1 MAQNPNKA
9 VSRDQSDFLADLK
22 YRQKLAQRR
31 AGNPSGSTLPEV
43 QYDNTAGGRYRQ
55 KSADYRQSGA
65 GNRPVPPENNAVD
78 RTRNLIRSRRQQ
90 MG

>member
-9 VSRDQSDFLADLK
+9 VSTDNNNAQLK
-22 YRQKLAQRR
+22 YREKLAQRR
-31 AGNPSGSTLPEV
+31 AGNPSGSTLPPV

-55 KSADYRQSGA
+55 KSADRRQSGA
-65 GNRPVPPENNAVD
+65 GNQPVPPENNAVD
-78 RTRNLIRSRRQQ
+78 RTRMAIRSRRQQ

>member
-55 KSADYRQSGA
+55 KSADRRQSGA
-65 GNRPVPPENNAVD
+65 GNQPVPPENNAVD
-78 RTRNLIRSRRQQ
+78 RTRMAIRSRRQQ